1 MINPR
6 NWKRRTSCELN
17 TELSAYALELYWEQ
31 FSTSSTFVDSG
42 GRDCFTEDA
51 REKLDEIYTEIDS
64 ILVRNG
70 VSK

>member
-1 MINPR
+1 MKSTRLNI
-6 NWKRRTSCELN
+6 ELC
-17 TELSAYALELYWEQ
+17 TYALELYWEQ

>member
-1 MINPR
+1 M
-6 NWKRRTSCELN
+6 RTSCELN

>member
-17 TELSAYALELYWEQ
+17 TELSAYALELYMEQ
-31 FSTSSTFVDSG
+31 FSTPTTIVDSKG
-42 GRDCFTEDA
+42 AESYTQVAQDKF
-51 REKLDEIYTEIDS
+51 DE